1 MLCLG
6 AAVFLLCPP
15 VARSQEQ
22 SKYDPN
28 RPAELL
34 AVDPEIRALLDEPR
48 ASCDQININDLIAK
62 TENALKIADDGGLI
76 RDRGLIEASLASAYR
91 YQAKL
96 DLAFTA
102 LTYSTGA
109 RNLNGTACA
118 ELPAYLRKSSRTSPQ
133 AIW

>member
-15 VARSQEQ
+15 AAHSQEK

-48 ASCDQININDLIAK
+48 ASCDQMNINDVVAK
-62 TENALKIADDGGLI
+62 TEKALKIADDRGLI
-76 RDRGLIEASLASAYR
+76 RDRGLIEASLASAYI

-96 DLAFTA
+96 V
-102 LTYSTGA
+102 SC
-109 RNLNGTACA
+109 N
-118 ELPAYLRKSSRTSPQ
+118 
-133 AIW
+133 